1 MVSMR
6 ISATTTSSALSRGFT
21 LLEVLVVVSLLALL
35 AAVAAPVMVNRLGD
49 DDMAREAEKLTARL
63 YQLNEQSLFLGQL
76 LAARLEE
83 DGLQPL
89 RYSLEEREFV
99 PTAAGSGSV
108 SALELPPGIRLEW
121 RLEELEGDEPELAD
135 AVSARLADGDDDDA
149 DRNSSGDERNNDDA
163 GRDDDGGEDENGE
176 AEAPQLYFFPS
187 GEVSPATLWLR
198 AVDGNGEGD
207 VRLELDALGGVHR
220 PGQQEGDTDEG

>member
-1 MVSMR
+1 MASMR
-6 ISATTTSSALSRGFT
+6 ISATTNNSASSRGFT

-35 AAVAAPVMVNRLGD
+35 AAVAAPVMVNRLGE

-83 DGLQPL
+83 GGLQPL
-89 RYSLEEREFV
+89 RYSLEERGFV
-99 PTAAGSGSV
+99 PTDADSGSV

-121 RLEELEGDEPELAD
+121 RLEELDREGPELAD

-149 DRNSSGDERNNDDA
+149 DRNNNSADRDNDGADRGDERGDED
-163 GRDDDGGEDENGE
+163 GEDEP
-176 AEAPQLYFFPS
+176 PQLYFFPS

-198 AVDGNGEGD
+198 AVDGDGEAG

-220 PGQQEGDTDEG
+220 PEEQESDTDDG